1 MISDCPFHVASVSK
15 RKSTQGL
22 YPGFMSV
29 KTEVADIWTD
39 PIPNI
44 LEEREMHQYDEY
56 RELSVREIP
65 REKRPRNLLP

>member
-1 MISDCPFHVASVSK
+1 
-15 RKSTQGL
+15 
-22 YPGFMSV
+22 MSV

-44 LEEREMHQYDEY
+44 LEEKETHQYDEY

-65 REKRPRNLLP
+65 REKRPGNLLP